1 LSDGVAQAE
10 KYLLTKYVFVDT
22 EAFRRAQYDWDGK
35 VLSKLARFAKDGHV
49 RLLITD
55 ITIRE
60 VCSQLGEWKAEAMNA
75 VRKYEVVFGQLQES
89 GAVAS
94 QG

>member
-1 LSDGVAQAE
+1 VGDNDLRVGGRS
-10 KYLLTKYVFVDT
+10 
-22 EAFRRAQYDWDGK
+22 
-35 VLSKLARFAKDGHV
+35 FA
-49 RLLITD
+49 
-55 ITIRE
+55 
-60 VCSQLGEWKAEAMNA
+60 CMNA